1 MPEEVVPLTGKVY
14 KADGSGGNKEKVL
27 EFEKVLATYT
37 GAPYAIMTDCC
48 THAIEMCLR
57 YDQIR
62 SLKMTPFTYL
72 SVPMTMHKL
81 GIDYVYLDE
90 DTQTWIGEYNF
101 VYTRIW
107 DSARR
112 FERHMYKPG
121 QMQCVSFGH
130 TKPLQIGH
138 GGAIL
143 LDDQQAYDVMIKQRW
158 EGRDLNISSWETQKT
173 FRVGYHYRPTSKDAV
188 RGAELLAQYESQEP
202 VFVQYPDLRT
212 ITIKE

>member
-1 MPEEVVPLTGKVY
+1 MLGI
-14 KADGSGGNKEKVL
+14 GMFEKIL
-27 EFEKVLATYT
+27 EFERALAKFT

-48 THAIEMCLR
+48 THAIELCMR
-57 YDQIR
+57 YDR
-62 SLKMTPFTYL
+62 VRGLKMTPYTYL

-90 DTQTWIGEYNF
+90 TEQTWTGEYNF

-112 FERHMYKPG
+112 LESGMYRLG

-143 LDDQQAYDVMIKQRW
+143 LDSKTAYDIMIKQRYD
-158 EGRDLNISSWETQKT
+158 GRDLNISPWQSQKT
-173 FRVGYHYRPTSKDAV
+173 FEIGYHYRPAVEDAV
-188 RGAELLAQYESQEP
+188 CGLYMLEQYQSQEP
-202 VFVQYPDLRT
+202 VFVPYPDLRT
-212 ITIKE
+212 ITIKQ

>member
-1 MPEEVVPLTGKVY
+1 MF
-14 KADGSGGNKEKVL
+14 EKIL
-27 EFEKVLATYT
+27 EFERALAKFT

-48 THAIEMCLR
+48 THAIELCLR
-57 YDQIR
+57 YDRVRGI
-62 SLKMTPFTYL
+62 KMTPYTYL

-90 DTQTWIGEYNF
+90 AEQTWSGEYNF

-112 FERHMYKPG
+112 LEANMYRQG
-121 QMQCVSFGH
+121 QMQCLSFGH

-143 LDDQQAYDVMIKQRW
+143 LDSKTAYDVMIKQRYD
-158 EGRDLNISSWETQKT
+158 GRDLNTLPWETQKT
-173 FRVGYHYRPTSKDAV
+173 FQIGYHYKPAIEDAV
-188 RGAELLAQYESQEP
+188 RGSELLEQYQSQTP
-202 VFVQYPDLRT
+202 VFVQYPDLRK
-212 ITIKE
+212 IQIKF